1 MRRRAGRLAAV
12 AAAALMTGGCG
23 ASDDAF
29 VRTFFNGEVILDTF
43 PRLLAEGVRNTLLIA
58 FLSIVLG
65 VVIGLFFAVLL
76 LSARWWVRLP
86 ARVYV
91 DVFRGLPVVLTVM
104 LIGVGLPAA
113 GFRPFGN
120 GAFGYAVL
128 AIGIISGAYSAEIF
142 RSGIQSVDPG
152 QMQAARS
159 LGMSYLTAMRLVVV
173 PQGIRRVLPAMAGQ
187 FVKDVKESS
196 LVYVLGLSVG
206 ERELFFIAHEEVAR
220 TYNSSPFIAA
230 GLCYLSITI
239 PLTYGV
245 NWLDRRLR
253 DGRAAPV
260 TAPPDEDGSP
270 AAPITTGGTR

>member
-1 MRRRAGRLAAV
+1 MND
-12 AAAALMTGGCG
+12 
-23 ASDDAF
+23 SPF
-29 VRTFFNGEVILDTF
+29 FRTFLDWEIIRGTF
-43 PRLLAEGVRNTLLIA
+43 PRLLAEGLGNTLLIA
-58 FLSIVLG
+58 LLSIVLG
-65 VVIGLFFAVLL
+65 VVIGLCFAVLL
-76 LSARWWVRLP
+76 LSKRWWVRLP

-104 LIGVGLPAA
+104 LIGVGVPAA
-113 GFRPFGN
+113 GLRPFGTD
-120 GAFGYAVL
+120 AFGYAVL

-159 LGMSYLTAMRLVVV
+159 LGMGYLTAMRLIVV

-196 LVYVLGLSVG
+196 LVYVLGLAAG
-206 ERELFFIAHEEVAR
+206 QRELFFIAQEEVAR
-220 TYNSSPFIAA
+220 TYNSSPLIAA
-230 GLCYLSITI
+230 GICYLSITI

-253 DGRAAPV
+253 DGRVVRVVAPDEPVAEPVVPAPV
-260 TAPPDEDGSP
+260 T
-270 AAPITTGGTR
+270 GGAR